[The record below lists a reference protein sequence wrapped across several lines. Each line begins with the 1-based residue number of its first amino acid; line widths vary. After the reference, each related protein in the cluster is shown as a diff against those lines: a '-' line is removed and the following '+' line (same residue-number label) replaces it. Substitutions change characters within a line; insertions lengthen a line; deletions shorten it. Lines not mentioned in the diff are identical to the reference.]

1 MLRRRDLRIPF
12 PHRFR
17 QRLTGMVVVSL
28 TRRAKYLVAGLSSG
42 ETLIMHLGMS
52 GSFRAEMIGGSHHAA
67 DAMQKVAHERHD
79 HVLFRMSSGAIVTFN
94 DPRRFGLMDL
104 VKAGQLATHP
114 ILSKLGPEPLAD
126 DFDGAVLARA
136 CRGKRTALES
146 DAPRSAGGRRPR
158 EHLRQRGPQSC
169 RAVAVSQSVDDCH
182 RDGPAAADRR
192 SSGRRDQGRADDCHR
207 SRLGWRATAGRGSGS
222 TTARVS
228 PAPRR
233 GAAARSGRS
242 RRRAGRRSTARAAS
256 GRFDVPVVR
265 LPVSATVAVPRC

>member
-1 MLRRRDLRIPF
+1 
-12 PHRFR
+12 
-17 QRLTGMVVVSL
+17 
-28 TRRAKYLVAGLSSG
+28 
-42 ETLIMHLGMS
+42 MS

-136 CRGKRTALES
+136 CRGKRTALKVTLLNQRVVAGLGNIYASEALNLAGLS
-146 DAPRSAGGRRPR
+146 PFRKAATIATATGRPRPTADCLAAAIKAVLTTAIDRVSAGG
-158 EHLRQRGPQSC
+158 L
-169 RAVAVSQSVDDCH
+169 
-182 RDGPAAADRR
+182 
-192 SSGRRDQGRADDCHR
+192 
-207 SRLGWRATAGRGSGS
+207 AGRGSGF